1 VYWRIGRRT
10 ILLILLGWFPS
21 LLFRAIDYVSGVA
34 PTMDL
39 ENLRL
44 PGVLV
49 RIGLVYFC
57 TSMIVLHV
65 PLRAQFALGIAIL
78 LGYWGMLGWLPSS
91 SYQANLSRD
100 GNVVGLV
107 DRALIGL
114 NHMYRKGGNTDPEG
128 LLSTLPAVVT
138 ALMGYW
144 TGLFIQRRGVNYR
157 MVVALA
163 ALGLVIAAIGQGWH
177 FAFPI
182 NKKIWTSP
190 FVLLTGGLAMVVL
203 AGCLLKFDL
212 WGWRRLGNAFA
223 IVGVNAILV
232 FIGSGLLSVVL
243 SRWKVGGISMHDVLL
258 QHITTDLA
266 LPLSSALGWSWMAD
280 PKFSSLMYSLLNV
293 AFWWLVC
300 WILAKLD
307 WQLKV

>member
-1 VYWRIGRRT
+1 
-10 ILLILLGWFPS
+10 
-21 LLFRAIDYVSGVA
+21 
-34 PTMDL
+34 MDL

-78 LGYWGMLGWLPSS
+78 LGYWGMLAWLPYAS
-91 SYQANLSRD
+91 SYEVNLSRD

-107 DRALIGL
+107 DRTLLGL
-114 NHMYRKGGNTDPEG
+114 NHMYRHGGNTDPEG

-144 TGLFIQRRGVNYR
+144 TGLFIQRRGMNYR
-157 MVVALA
+157 MVVTLA
-163 ALGLVIAAIGQGWH
+163 ALGLLIAAIGQGWH

-190 FVLLTGGLAMVVL
+190 FVLLTGGLAMAVL

-212 WGWRRLGNAFA
+212 WGWRRMGNALA

-232 FIGSGLLSVVL
+232 FVGSGLLSVTL
-243 SRWKVGGISMHDVLL
+243 GRWHIGGVSAHDWLL
-258 QHITTDLA
+258 DHITTDFA

-280 PKFSSLMYSLLNV
+280 AKFSSLMYSLVNV
-293 AFWWLVC
+293 AFWWAVC